1 MKAFRGSAIAKLI
14 IGLLVIALLTGCA
27 YYATFGVAFTVVS
40 ADDWAGAVLNMAMSR
55 QTAYVYDYYQLTEQ
69 YKGVKEKDI
78 PDWAKEN
85 LANYEAM
92 FNPETTNFRYQI
104 TDEDG
109 KVLFGNYEGE
119 EYIARSYDWEQ
130 RLNSTEEDLE
140 KLHAYEQRY
149 DQYFDY
155 DNNVYLNTG
164 YSRYPIEWDANFYRI
179 EMPEEYLDCTM
190 DERGYLYDVND
201 NIVARVE
208 NYADVFPYLEESAET
223 DLVIDEELYAEIVV
237 DGVNYYPVDRNVGYP
252 PYFAFQDDYG
262 NFYDED
268 LNCIAHN
275 GEVIR
280 VDSTPAPTPTPRPQ
294 TESTDV
300 KPENRATV
308 KPIITKLNTVMTQE
322 EYEALYDKCYE
333 EYSIRGYIPT
343 EMAVDD
349 GYHALYMRVLQYD
362 LEKDEYLDFALGLGL
377 CGLVLLLVLL
387 VLAGKR
393 NEEGERVAAGLG
405 RLPWDLWLV
414 VICFLAIGVGCVVFV
429 AAELVIEA
437 FHYGI
442 GMEEVAVDLDLIEL
456 AIKGCIGAA
465 VVCIACVV
473 GTIHSAAAYI
483 KVKGWWRNCLCW
495 KALVWCWKWC
505 VKILKW
511 CWKLWLRIWR
521 GFKNAIGSIPLIW
534 KAVVVLGVLWL
545 IETVYIC
552 SYAWSSWAVAG
563 ILWNLVKLLV
573 CIAICF
579 MLKRLQQGARTI
591 ADGNLDHRID
601 TKNLYGDFKEH
612 AECLNRIGDGLSHS
626 VDAQLR
632 SERMKTELITNVSHD
647 LKTPL
652 TSIVNYVD
660 LLKKE
665 ELTGTAAEYVDVL
678 DRQSARLKKLTEDLV
693 EASKASTGSLNVN
706 VERVSVTEII
716 EQASAE
722 YARRL
727 GENGLQS
734 IVRQPDEE
742 VIVWADGKYVW
753 RILDNLLSNVCKY
766 AMPNTRVYLELRTE
780 GDNAVL
786 SVKNM
791 SRESLNISAEELM
804 ERFVRGD
811 SSRNTEGS
819 GLGLSIAQSLAKLMG
834 GEVRVTIDGDLFK
847 AEVSL
852 PLAK

>member
-40 ADDWAGAVLNMAMSR
+40 ADDWAGAVLNMAMYP
-55 QTAYVYDYYQLTEQ
+55 QTGKAYEYYELQKQ
-69 YKGVKEKDI
+69 YEKVKEKDI
-78 PDWAKEN
+78 PDWAKED
-85 LANYEAM
+85 LAYYEAL
-92 FNPETTNFRYQI
+92 FNTETTNFRYQI

-119 EYIARSYDWEQ
+119 EYISRSYDWEQ

-140 KLHAYEQRY
+140 KLRAYESGRLY
-149 DQYFDY
+149 DYE
-155 DNNVYLNTG
+155 NNEYLDTG
-164 YSRYPIEWDANFYRI
+164 YSRYAVYGYYNTLPK
-179 EMPEEYLDCTM
+179 EYQNCTY
-190 DERGYLYDVND
+190 DERGYLYDAEDRV
-201 NIVARVE
+201 IARVE
-208 NYADVFPYLEESAET
+208 NFAEVFPNLVESAET
-223 DLVIDEELYAEIVV
+223 DEGLYAEIVV

-252 PYFAFQDDYG
+252 SYFAFQDDYG
-262 NFYDED
+262 NIYDED
-268 LNCIAHN
+268 LNYIALN
-275 GEVIR
+275 DGEIIR

-294 TESTDV
+294 TDSANVTLQ
-300 KPENRATV
+300 PTATPPAKVAV
-308 KPIITKLNTVMTQE
+308 KPIITKLNTTFTGE
-322 EYEALYDKCYE
+322 EYEALYDKCYQ
-333 EYSIRGYIPT
+333 EYSIRGYILK
-343 EMAVDD
+343 EMPIDD
-349 GYHALYMRVLQYD
+349 VYHALYMRVLQYD
-362 LEKDEYLDFALGLGL
+362 LEKDEYLDNAIGLGL
-377 CGLVLLLVLL
+377 CGLVLLLILL

-405 RLPWDLWLV
+405 RLPWDVWLV
-414 VICFLAIGVGCVVFV
+414 VICCLAVGAGGAVFI
-429 AAELVIEA
+429 AAELTMEA
-437 FHYGI
+437 FTYGI
-442 GMEEVAVDLDLIEL
+442 GVDVAVDLDLIDL
-456 AIKGCIGAA
+456 AIKGCVAA
-465 VVCIACVV
+465 AAICLAVVV
-473 GTIHSAAAYI
+473 GTLHSAAAYV

-495 KALVWCWKWC
+495 KVLVWCWNWC
-505 VKILKW
+505 IKILKW
-511 CWKLWLRIWR
+511 CWKLWLKIWR
-521 GFKNAIGSIPLIW
+521 GFKSAIGSIPLIW
-534 KAVVVLGVLWL
+534 KAVVILGVLWI

-552 SYAWSSWAVAG
+552 ANVWSGWAVTG
-563 ILWNLVKLLV
+563 ILWNIVKFLV
-573 CIAICF
+573 CIIICL

-601 TKNLYGDFKEH
+601 TKNLYLDFKEH

-706 VERVSVTEII
+706 VERVSVTELI
-716 EQASAE
+716 EQARAE
-722 YARRL
+722 YAPRL
-727 GENGLQS
+727 NENGLQT

-766 AMPNTRVYLELRTE
+766 AMPNTRVYLELRKE
-780 GDNAVL
+780 DDSAVV

-819 GLGLSIAQSLAKLMG
+819 GLGLSIAQNLAKLMG

>member
-27 YYATFGVAFTVVS
+27 YYATFGIAFTVVG
-40 ADDWAGAVLNMAMSR
+40 ADDWAGAVLNMAMSQ

-85 LANYEAM
+85 LAAYEAK
-92 FNPETTNFRYQI
+92 FNTETTNFRYQI

-119 EYIARSYDWEQ
+119 AYISRSYDWEQ
-130 RLNSTEEDLE
+130 RFVGTDTDRQRLE
-140 KLHAYEQRY
+140 AFESGRMYDYEN
-149 DQYFDY
+149 DE
-155 DNNVYLNTG
+155 YLDTG
-164 YSRYPIEWDANFYRI
+164 YSRYEVDWYSTS
-179 EMPEEYLDCTM
+179 MPKEYHDCTY
-190 DERGYLYDVND
+190 DERGYLYDAEDRV
-201 NIVARVE
+201 IARVE
-208 NYADVFPYLEESAET
+208 NFAEVFPNLVESAET
-223 DLVIDEELYAEIVV
+223 DEGLYAEIVV

-252 PYFAFQDDYG
+252 SVFAFFDDYG

-268 LNCIAHN
+268 LNCIAHH
-275 GEVIR
+275 GEVYR

-294 TESTDV
+294 TDSANVTV
-300 KPENRATV
+300 QPTVTSPAKTAV
-308 KPIITKLNTVMTQE
+308 KPIITKLNTVMTAE
-322 EYEALYDKCYE
+322 EYEALYEKCYE
-333 EYSIRGYIPT
+333 EYSIRGYIPK

-362 LEKDEYLDFALGLGL
+362 LEKDEYLDSALGLGI

-393 NEEGERVAAGLG
+393 NEEGLYEEAGLG
-405 RLPWDLWLV
+405 RLPWDVWCV
-414 VICFLAIGVGCVVFV
+414 GIGCLAIGAGCVVYV
-429 AAELVIEA
+429 AAELTMEA
-437 FHYGI
+437 FAYGM
-442 GMEEVAVDLDLIEL
+442 GMEDVPVNLDLIDL
-456 AIKGCIGAA
+456 AIKGCVAA
-465 VVCIACVV
+465 VAVCLALAV
-473 GTIHSAAAYI
+473 GTLHSIAARV

-495 KALVWCWKWC
+495 KVLVWCWNWC
-505 VKILKW
+505 IKILKW

-521 GFKNAIGSIPLIW
+521 GFKATIGGIPLIW
-534 KAVVVLGVLWL
+534 KAVVVLSGIAIVQFF
-545 IETVYIC
+545 YF
-552 SYAWSSWAVAG
+552 AMFSWDGTATFVAF
-563 ILWNLVKLLV
+563 LWNVVLVLV
-573 CIAICF
+573 CIIICL

-601 TKNLYGDFKEH
+601 TKNMYGDFKEH

-665 ELTGTAAEYVDVL
+665 ELTGKTAEYVEVL

-706 VERVSVTEII
+706 VERVSVTELI
-716 EQASAE
+716 EQARAE
-722 YARRL
+722 YAARL
-727 GENGLQS
+727 KENGLQS
-734 IVRQPDEE
+734 IVRQPEEE

-766 AMPNTRVYLELRTE
+766 AMPNTRVYLELRKE
-780 GDNAVL
+780 GDNAVV

>member
-55 QTAYVYDYYQLTEQ
+55 QTAYVYDYYQLTEE

-140 KLHAYEQRY
+140 KLRAYEQRY

-164 YSRYPIEWDANFYRI
+164 YSRYPIEWYD
-179 EMPEEYLDCTM
+179 ELPKEYLDCTI
-190 DERGYLYDVND
+190 DEWGYLYDVND

-300 KPENRATV
+300 KPESRATV
-308 KPIITKLNTVMTQE
+308 KPIITKLNTVMTAE

-333 EYSIRGYIPT
+333 EYSIRGYIPK
-343 EMAVDD
+343 EMTVEDN
-349 GYHALYMRVLQYD
+349 YSTLYDEVMNYAAGRETYLQN
-362 LEKDEYLDFALGLGL
+362 AIGLGIG
-377 CGLVLLLVLL
+377 GLMLLAILL

-393 NEEGERVAAGLG
+393 NAEGEFEASGTG
-405 RLPWDLWLV
+405 QLPWDAWLV
-414 VICFLAIGVGCVVFV
+414 GFCCLAVGAGGLVFV
-429 AAELVIEA
+429 AAELASEA
-437 FHYGI
+437 LQYN
-442 GMEEVAVDLDLIEL
+442 GMEASVEFFDLV
-456 AIKGCIGAA
+456 IKGCTAA
-465 VVCIACVV
+465 VALCMVLLV
-473 GTIHSAAAYI
+473 GLLHSMAARV

-505 VKILKW
+505 IKILKW
-511 CWKLWLRIWR
+511 SWKLWLKVWR
-521 GFKNAIGSIPLIW
+521 WFKGLCSRFGAAVKKIPLVW
-534 KAVVVLGVLWL
+534 KAAVIFAAVSAVEFIFFGIHSTYGKGVFLALMWH
-545 IETVYIC
+545 I
-552 SYAWSSWAVAG
+552 
-563 ILWNLVKLLV
+563 VKFLV
-573 CIAICF
+573 CIIICL

-665 ELTGTAAEYVDVL
+665 ELTGKTAEYVEVL

-706 VERVSVTEII
+706 VERVSVTELI
-716 EQASAE
+716 EQARAE
-722 YARRL
+722 YAVRL
-727 GENGLQS
+727 KESGLQA

-742 VIVWADGKYVW
+742 VVVWADGKYVW

-766 AMPNTRVYLELRTE
+766 AMPNTRVYLELRKE
-780 GDNAVL
+780 GDNAVV

-834 GEVRVTIDGDLFK
+834 GEVHVTIDGDLFK